1 MCVSQAPT
9 DEITKAEGKLLPS
22 GYTPCELVPKTGG
35 QLVLQEEDR
44 AAPFAMHSLIL
55 HPSSPANWEAGAAVL
70 ADCLYLNFLCLC
82 DKQDSLIVQLVK
94 NPPAMQ
100 ETLV

>member
-1 MCVSQAPT
+1 
-9 DEITKAEGKLLPS
+9 
-22 GYTPCELVPKTGG
+22 
-35 QLVLQEEDR
+35 
-44 AAPFAMHSLIL
+44 MHSLIL

-100 ETLV
+100 ETLVWFLGPEDPLEKG